1 MQDSHKLRVPFFF
14 FFFSER
20 ETLLR
25 AWALG
30 ARAGG
35 LPAGKG
41 GALSDFLLGAH
52 VVRVA
57 ALLAAGDS
65 AGVQVSRTL
74 TADHLVTVM
83 FLGQLVEGML
93 GDATSQGKHQVQGGL
108 FLVDSLWSERV

>member
-1 MQDSHKLRVPFFF
+1 M
-14 FFFSER
+14 
-20 ETLLR
+20 R